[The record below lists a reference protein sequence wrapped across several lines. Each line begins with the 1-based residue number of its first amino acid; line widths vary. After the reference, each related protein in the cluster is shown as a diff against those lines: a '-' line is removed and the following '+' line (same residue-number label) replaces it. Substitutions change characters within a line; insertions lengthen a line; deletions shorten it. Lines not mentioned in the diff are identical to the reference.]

1 MKITKKIIDH
11 DFPTREMVVLT
22 FSETVCE
29 PQEYVKCVSQW
40 TSKGFSPCDVI
51 IFHTGRS
58 DASSRVKRF
67 RFNLLIFTIN
77 INI

>member
-29 PQEYVKCVSQW
+29 PQEYVKMRIPV
-40 TSKGFSPCDVI
+40 D
-51 IFHTGRS
+51 
-58 DASSRVKRF
+58 VKRF
-67 RFNLLIFTIN
+67 
-77 INI
+77 